1 MNPTM
6 SEAELQRLAQILQ
19 ERGEGLAAINQGE
32 ADLLEAFGG
41 SGQSLGGYGM
51 GPGGGPIRSYKV
63 SKDMDPLNTGTLG
76 MGGGTEGSTGGSGAG
91 SGMDSSSKDKNII
104 YKGKWVTWGEYLRLT
119 AADKLAAKEKIRK
132 AEEAAARPDGE
143 SHPTNP
149 DLVWDK
155 SAQEYKKKV
164 KTQSTHPGHPTGQGE
179 VGDINLV
186 KKPDKPA
193 GDDGNF
199 KILDDGTILTKVTNP
214 ENGDVTVI
222 SSNPG
227 HNLTGTTN
235 LDDAAIVVEQQKKT
249 KDSGGTTI
257 YTPPPPPKYKDKL
270 GNEYKTKEEAEDAD
284 DKIDAERKDLK
295 DNYFN
300 DLLTDDTWDV
310 LEAKG
315 EIPTFDYLPESE
327 VESAFKTKML
337 VATDEGRTE
346 VPKMVELLTKYLQ
359 TTDPVT
365 GTYSN
370 FDKTYDQFIAQIIAD
385 NNNTLP
391 INRLSEPTLRA
402 MWEKAMSKAMRKEAF
417 ELTPA
422 EVAEFETAAP
432 QIAASDNFLE
442 WWAGQGGVNGLYK
455 TEAEARVAWE
465 GQQVTDATA
474 PTIGTIDPATA
485 PTVGTVD
492 EPDEVT
498 VDTITALTMDDIE
511 SIGDLDD
518 VAQYFLDRIKG
529 ASTSPAQLQL
539 KRTTEQNLKQLLGLQ
554 AGAAADP
561 ARIRGLRNMW
571 MATQQEATGQAA
583 ELRSQE
589 TINAEN
595 SLIEVYRVKGT
606 MELQVELANLETRRQ
621 KAMKDAEFE
630 QATELS
636 IQQTALTRV
645 ITQATINQNTALAN
659 LEARRIKAVEQ
670 GKLNLATNLANL
682 QKDLAIAQINANLS
696 LQSKAMDQALAIA
709 AYKGDMAAQGLEV
722 TIDLAQMQA
731 TLTKMGFTLQKD
743 LAELDAETQRYIHE
757 LGAAWNRENNKQK
770 RDDTILSS
778 LVALAGTALGTYAAL
793 GGSDIRMKKDIR
805 GADSEVEGF
814 LDALNAYQYQY
825 KNPSKPYAEPGAFVG
840 IMAQDLEK
848 SSMGKSFVKDTPEG
862 KVLNMN
868 HGLAAILA
876 GQANINERLRELENG
891 R

>member
-41 SGQSLGGYGM
+41 SGKPIGGYGM
-51 GPGGGPIRSYKV
+51 GPGGGPIRSYEDFDPSKMYTDTTNTTV
-63 SKDMDPLNTGTLG
+63 SHTGGAANIGDLSDTGGGGGGDGTSFGQTGTGINTGKYFAGL
-76 MGGGTEGSTGGSGAG
+76 SG
-91 SGMDSSSKDKNII
+91 
-104 YKGKWVTWGEYLRLT
+104 WFTPERW
-119 AADKLAAKEKIRK
+119 KEVYGNW
-132 AEEAAARPDGE
+132 PVGYT
-143 SHPTNP
+143 PP
-149 DLVWDK
+149 
-155 SAQEYKKKV
+155 V
-164 KTQSTHPGHPTGQGE
+164 KTKTPGQGV
-179 VGDINLV
+179 VGDLSDLGQ
-186 KKPDKPA
+186 KGEK
-193 GDDGNF
+193 DDWPENI
-199 KILDDGTILTKVTNP
+199 KILDDGTILTKVTN
-214 ENGDVTVI
+214 ENGDVTII
-222 SSNPG
+222 SSG
-227 HNLTGTTN
+227 GTNLSGIDN
-235 LDDAAIVVEQQKKT
+235 LDDAAIVVTQQKNLT
-249 KDSGGTTI
+249 DTSGAGNGDSLL
-257 YTPPPPPKYKDKL
+257 PPPPKYKDKL
-270 GNEYKTKEEAEDAD
+270 GNEYKTKKEAEDAD
-284 DKIDAERKDLK
+284 DEIDAERTDLK

-300 DLLTDDTWDV
+300 ALLTDDTWDV
-310 LEAKG
+310 LKAKG

-327 VESAFKTKML
+327 VESAFKTKMT

-359 TTDPVT
+359 TTDPIT
-365 GTYSN
+365 GTYIN
-370 FDKTYDQFIAQIIAD
+370 FDKSYDQFIAQIIAD

-442 WWAGQGGVNGLYK
+442 WWDGQGGVNGLYK
-455 TEAEARVAWE
+455 TEAEARVAWS
-465 GQQVTDATA
+465 GQQVTGATA

-511 SIGDLDD
+511 SIGDLDE
-518 VAQYFLDRIKG
+518 VADYFLDRIKG
-529 ASTSPAQLQL
+529 ASTSPAQQQL

-561 ARIRGLRNMW
+561 ARIRQLRNMW
-571 MATQQEATGQAA
+571 MSTQQEATGQAA

-589 TINAEN
+589 TIDAEKA
-595 SLIEVYRVKGT
+595 LIEVYRVKGT

-621 KAMKDAEFE
+621 KAMKDAEFA
-630 QATELS
+630 QATELA

-709 AYKGDMAAQGLEV
+709 AYKGDMAAQELEV
-722 TIDLAQMQA
+722 TIDLAEVQA

-770 RDDTILSS
+770 RDDTILAS
-778 LVALAGTALGTYAAL
+778 LISLAGTTLGSYAVWAAP
-793 GGSDIRMKKDIR
+793 GSDIRMKKDIR
-805 GADSEVEGF
+805 SADSEVEGF

>member
-1 MNPTM
+1 MAYSMNPTM

-41 SGQSLGGYGM
+41 AGQSLGGYGM
-51 GPGGGPIRSYKV
+51 GPGGGPIRSYQGGQNPYGTTTTYK
-63 SKDMDPLNTGTLG
+63 KGDYNKPWTDNTDGG
-76 MGGGTEGSTGGSGAG
+76 DGGGGTSFGEQGTGI
-91 SGMDSSSKDKNII
+91 N
-104 YKGKWVTWGEYLRLT
+104 KGKYYAGLSGFITAERWKEIYNSYPVGHTPPTKTVPPGQGVVGDLSLVT
-119 AADKLAAKEKIRK
+119 
-132 AEEAAARPDGE
+132 
-143 SHPTNP
+143 
-149 DLVWDK
+149 
-155 SAQEYKKKV
+155 KKK
-164 KTQSTHPGHPTGQGE
+164 
-179 VGDINLV
+179 
-186 KKPDKPA
+186 KPA
-193 GDDGNF
+193 GDDGPENI

-214 ENGDVTVI
+214 ENGDVTII
-222 SSNPG
+222 SSG
-227 HNLTGTTN
+227 GTNLSGIDN
-235 LDDAAIVVEQQKKT
+235 LDDAATVVTQQKKF
-249 KDSGGTTI
+249 KDSGGTTKPI
-257 YTPPPPPKYKDKL
+257 LPPPPKYKDKL
-270 GNEYKTKEEAEDAD
+270 GNEYDTKEEAEDAD
-284 DKIDAERKDLK
+284 DEIDAERKDLK

-300 DLLTDDTWDV
+300 ALLTDDTWDV
-310 LEAKG
+310 LKARG

-327 VESAFKTKML
+327 VESAFKTKMT

-359 TTDPVT
+359 TTDPAT
-365 GTYSN
+365 GTYIN

-385 NNNTLP
+385 NDGTLP

-402 MWEKAMSKAMRKEAF
+402 MWEKAISKAMRKEAF

-442 WWAGQGGVNGLYK
+442 WWDGQGGVNGLYK
-455 TEAEARVAWE
+455 TEAEARAAWS
-465 GQQVTDATA
+465 GQQVTDTTA
-474 PTIGTIDPATA
+474 PTIGTIDDAIA

-492 EPDEVT
+492 EPGEVT
-498 VDTITALTMDDIE
+498 VDTITALTMDDID

-518 VAQYFLDRIKG
+518 VAQYFLDRITG
-529 ASTSPAQLQL
+529 ASTSPAQQQL

-595 SLIEVYRVKGT
+595 ALIEVYRVKGT

-621 KAMKDAEFE
+621 KAMKDAEFA
-630 QATELS
+630 QATELA

-645 ITQATINQNTALAN
+645 ITKATIDQNVALAN

-670 GKLNLATNLANL
+670 GKLSLATNLANL
-682 QKDLAIAQINANLS
+682 QKDLAIAQVNANLS

-709 AYKGDMAAQGLEV
+709 AYKGDMAAQELEV

-731 TLTKMGFTLQKD
+731 DLTTMGYTLQGEWETMKD
-743 LAELDAETQRYIHE
+743 NTKRYIAELA
-757 LGAAWNRENNKQK
+757 AAWNRENNKQK
-770 RDDTILSS
+770 RDDTILAS
-778 LVALAGTALGTYAAL
+778 LISLAGTALGSYAVWAAP
-793 GGSDIRMKKDIR
+793 GSDIRMKKDIR
-805 GADSEVEGF
+805 SADSEVEGF

-891 R
+891 SSR